1 MRFFGRCSDSR
12 DQQNRPIGE
21 AMKDTCLSQIYLV
34 AAERTRPLGQMTLP
48 KDAGWIFTA
57 PDPDVD
63 AVAEHLGDAN
73 DRPVQI
79 VRALGERDVDQN
91 DLAQVIDACA
101 RSGPNPVLVVN
112 ADLADTVLQ
121 LASAYLTRVEDLTQS

>member
-1 MRFFGRCSDSR
+1 
-12 DQQNRPIGE
+12 
-21 AMKDTCLSQIYLV
+21 MKDTRLSQIYLV
-34 AAERTRPLGQMTLP
+34 PVERSRPLEPMTLP

-79 VRALGERDVDQN
+79 VRELGDRHVDQ
-91 DLAQVIDACA
+91 DHLIDVIDTCA

-112 ADLADTVLQ
+112 AALADTVLQ
-121 LASAYLTRVEDLTQS
+121 LASAYLTRVEDLTRA

>member
-1 MRFFGRCSDSR
+1 MS
-12 DQQNRPIGE
+12 
-21 AMKDTCLSQIYLV
+21 DTCLSQIYLV
-34 AAERTRPLGQMTLP
+34 PVQRSCPPVPVTLP
-48 KDAGWIFTA
+48 QDAGWIFTE

-63 AVAEHLGDAN
+63 AVAEVLGDAN

-79 VRALGERDVDQN
+79 VRALGERQVDGQH
-91 DLAQVIDACA
+91 LIEVIDTCA

-121 LASAYLTRVEDLTQS
+121 LASAYLTRVEDLTQL